1 MSDESDV
8 PSNPDLLKLMQ
19 ASMDNDTTDGG
30 YDKPIELSKPL
41 AKPEGDEPEVKAET
55 NSESEK
61 PAESDGVKVEGETAD
76 KPDGSLKESDKSED
90 KAKSKY
96 AQEQERLNLT
106 WTKVNERKAELEAR
120 ERDWAKQRDEEQR
133 RIIQSQPFRD
143 KNGHSAAD
151 YAEFAKAAHARGEI
165 GLAQQ
170 AQAAADQV
178 YGQEVQA
185 RQQATHQ
192 QLQAD
197 WIGSYE
203 KLAQEHP
210 ELGDQNSEMFASVKK
225 LVAENPLLSQHASG
239 ASLAVEAV
247 LVRKQYL
254 EAQSIL
260 EENKKLKSQLAEAN
274 KNLSLSSGVAH
285 DGPKADKSFA
295 DKTEKQQ
302 RRELLEL
309 LTADS
314 EN

>member
-1 MSDESDV
+1 MSDEADV
-8 PSNPDLLKLMQ
+8 PSNPDLLKLME
-19 ASMDNDTTDGG
+19 ASLVADATDGN
-30 YDKPIELSKPL
+30 YDKPIELSAPPEKSTDEKSTETPE
-41 AKPEGDEPEVKAET
+41 AKPEGEKSTGEEGGEKKPEAE
-55 NSESEK
+55 
-61 PAESDGVKVEGETAD
+61 A
-76 KPDGSLKESDKSED
+76 DGSLKESDSKSEE

-106 WTKVNERKAELEAR
+106 WQKANERKAELDAR
-120 ERDWAKQRDEEQR
+120 EREFERKRAEAERQ
-133 RIIQSQPFRD
+133 IIQSQPYRD
-143 KNGHSAAD
+143 KNGHTAAD
-151 YAEFAKAAHARGEI
+151 YAQFGKDAQARGEFD
-165 GLAQQ
+165 LAQK
-170 AQAAADQV
+170 AFAAADQV

-185 RQQATHQ
+185 RQQAAHQ
-192 QLQAD
+192 QLQSD

-203 KLAQEHP
+203 KLAEKHP
-210 ELGDQNSEMFASVKK
+210 ELSDQSSEMFHAVKK

-247 LVRKQYL
+247 LVRRQYL

-260 EENKKLKSQLAEAN
+260 EENKKLKSQLAEAQ

-285 DGPKADKSFA
+285 DAPKADKSFA

-309 LTADS
+309 LAADT